1 MAETWPFHYSHPYV
15 TCTQC
20 GSYSCYGNG
29 CGGRHCLQPGCD
41 YIERA
46 AFNRFEPSPP
56 QLPTTSC
63 IRPPPQ
69 TCNTVGALIYNEGE
83 YVAPQAVQKVA
94 QCSPAQRGTEFKVS
108 QVRYQTL

>member
-20 GSYSCYGNG
+20 GGQSCF
-29 CGGRHCLQPGCD
+29 GRHCLAPGCE

-46 AFNRFEPSPP
+46 AFNRFERPP
-56 QLPTTSC
+56 IQLPTASC
-63 IRPPPQ
+63 VRPPPQ
-69 TCNTVGALIYNEGE
+69 TCAGVSSLIYNEGE

-94 QCSPAQRGTEFKVS
+94 QCNPQQRGTAFQVS